1 PLHPETRQGMRNGQ
15 TSKNDNLS
23 VLETRSFTQDTADK
37 LGVSPRT
44 IERHIQVAKNLT
56 QEVKEIIQTSGK
68 KITKGDALKLSRLMP
83 EHQERAAQEMS
94 DREKC
99 LSKYRKRP
107 VPYSIGGK
115 HFDSMEESIAD
126 LKNPNK
132 DASYTA
138 GTLLAAMDGF
148 IDNFHWNFSW
158 YSTPE
163 STVAFPLINQEQFD
177 YISERFEDVYGKIHE
192 LLQAMKS
199 AMPEEVSGPCPSAGL

>member
-1 PLHPETRQGMRNGQ
+1 
-15 TSKNDNLS
+15 
-23 VLETRSFTQDTADK
+23 
-37 LGVSPRT
+37 
-44 IERHIQVAKNLT
+44 
-56 QEVKEIIQTSGK
+56 
-68 KITKGDALKLSRLMP
+68 
-83 EHQERAAQEMS
+83 
-94 DREKC
+94 
-99 LSKYRKRP
+99 
-107 VPYSIGGK
+107 
-115 HFDSMEESIAD
+115 MEESIAD